1 VGLYYYL
8 LMTIGGY
15 DDKRVPGCLVH
26 LDLINGKV
34 WVQRDGTKYGVTREL
49 EQAGI
54 PKSDIV
60 LGFQVPEVRPYNLS
74 SG

>member
-1 VGLYYYL
+1 
-8 LMTIGGY
+8 MTIGGY

-60 LGFQVPEVRPYNLS
+60 LGF
-74 SG
+74 